1 MQTKGVKGKK
11 KLKMNK
17 IILGTQWGDEG
28 KGKIVDYFSAKMDV
42 VARFQ
47 GGNNAGHTLVING
60 KKSILHLIPSG
71 IFHKNKVCIIGNGVV
86 LDPEILME
94 EIDQL
99 KKVKAI
105 GSAKQLR
112 ISERAHVIM
121 PYHKMIDKLREESK
135 GKNKIGT
142 TGRGIGPCYEDKV
155 SRQGI
160 RVHDLINPRQ
170 LEKKLK
176 AILPYKNNYL
186 KKLYQAKGLGLQTLL
201 KKYNALGKKL
211 KPFVEDTTEL
221 IWDLMQK
228 KKSILF
234 EGAQGTSLDI
244 DHGTYPY
251 VTSSNTVSGYAACG
265 TGVGVKQIH
274 DIIGIAKA
282 YTTRVGDGP
291 FPTELKDKTGEYLRD
306 KGHEFGSTTGR
317 TRRCGWLDLVV
328 IRHSQLVNGLTSLI
342 LTKLDVLSGLKQIK
356 VCVGYRLGS
365 KKLQALPACADA
377 LEKLKPVYKSFPGW
391 EEDITQ
397 IKQFKKLPKNCQS
410 FIKQIEK
417 ALNLPI
423 ISVSVGPDREQQI
436 MIKKG

>member
-1 MQTKGVKGKK
+1 M
-11 KLKMNK
+11 MNK

-28 KGKIVDYFSAKMDV
+28 KGKIVDFYSAQMDAIV
-42 VARFQ
+42 RFQ

-71 IFHKNKVCIIGNGVV
+71 IFHKNKTCIIGNGVV
-86 LDPEILME
+86 LDPEILLQ
-94 EIDQL
+94 EINQL
-99 KKVKAI
+99 KKVKALR
-105 GSAKQLR
+105 STKQLR

-121 PYHKMIDKLREESK
+121 PYHKMIDQLREQAK

-160 RVHDLINPRQ
+160 RVHDLIHPDQ
-170 LEKKLK
+170 LEQKLK
-176 AILPYKNNYL
+176 LILPYKNNYVR
-186 KKLYQAKGLGLQTLL
+186 KLYQKKGLSF
-201 KKYNALGKKL
+201 KKLFEQYAALGKEL
-211 KPFVEDTTEL
+211 KPYVENTTEL
-221 IWDLMQK
+221 IWSFIQN

-265 TGVGVKQIH
+265 SGVGVRQI
-274 DIIGIAKA
+274 DEIIGIAKA

-291 FPTELKDKTGEYLRD
+291 FPTELNDKTGEYLRE

-317 TRRCGWLDLVV
+317 SRRCGWLDLVV

-342 LTKLDVLSGLKQIK
+342 LTKLDVLSGLKEIK
-356 VCVGYRLGS
+356 VCVGYRLNS
-365 KKLQALPACADA
+365 KTTQSLPADINS
-377 LEKLKPVYKSFPGW
+377 LEKLKPIYEKFPGW
-391 EEDITQ
+391 DEDISQ
-397 IKQFKKLPKNCQS
+397 ITQFKKLPQNCQR
-410 FIKQIEK
+410 FVKAIEK
-417 ALNLPI
+417 KLNLPI
-423 ISVSVGPDREQQI
+423 FSVSVGPDRKQQI
-436 MIKKG
+436 DIT